1 VAVSTAAAVPVPAAT
16 AALTAEPVPT
26 AESVPTS
33 GPGPTSDL
41 GQLLVSL
48 QLSDSAFPSGL
59 YTMSHGLEGLHQA
72 GLVEPGPGGVGAL
85 LDDLLVASV
94 GPGDATALA
103 RAHEAAAAG
112 DWAGVERVDRLLL
125 ASKLNA
131 ELRTAS
137 VRSGRQ
143 LMGVAE
149 EVFGAAALAPFG
161 TAVAARTVPGCQPVV
176 GAVCYSVAGVDT
188 ARAVASDLFAFAASF
203 VGAALRLR
211 LADHRGAQ
219 VVLRDVAPT
228 IEAVTV
234 DALARPLADLG
245 GFAPAVDI
253 GSSRHERADGRLF
266 TS

>member
-1 VAVSTAAAVPVPAAT
+1 VTT
-16 AALTAEPVPT
+16 TE
-26 AESVPTS
+26 
-33 GPGPTSDL
+33 L

-48 QLSDSAFPSGL
+48 QLSDSAFPSGF

-85 LDDLLVASV
+85 LDDLLVGSV

-112 DWAGVERVDRLLL
+112 DWAAVARVDRLLL
-125 ASKLNA
+125 ASKLSA

-143 LMGVAE
+143 LMGIAE
-149 EVFGAAALAPFG
+149 ELFGAAAEGLAPY
-161 TAVAARTVPGCQPVV
+161 APWVAARTVPGCQPVV
-176 GAVCYSVAGVDT
+176 SAVCYAVAGVDG

-211 LADHRGAQ
+211 LTHHRGAQ

-228 IEAVTV
+228 IEAVTA
-234 DALARPLADLG
+234 DALARPLDDLG
-245 GFAPAVDI
+245 GYAPSADI
-253 GSSRHERADGRLF
+253 GSARHERADGRLF
-266 TS
+266 AS

>member
-1 VAVSTAAAVPVPAAT
+1 VAPAAATVPV
-16 AALTAEPVPT
+16 
-26 AESVPTS
+26 
-33 GPGPTSDL
+33 GGSDL

-72 GLVEPGPGGVGAL
+72 GAVAAGGVGAL

-103 RAHEAAAAG
+103 RAHEAAGAG
-112 DWAGVERVDRLLL
+112 DWAAVERVDRLLF
-125 ASKLNA
+125 ASKLSA

-143 LMGVAE
+143 LMGVATD
-149 EVFGAAALAPFG
+149 VFGGGPLAPY
-161 TAVAARTVPGCQPVV
+161 APRVADRTVPGCQPVV
-176 GAVCYSVAGVDT
+176 SAVCYSVAGVDA

-211 LADHRGAQ
+211 LADHRVAQ

-228 IEAVTV
+228 IEAVAT
-234 DALARPLADLG
+234 DALARPLDDLG
-245 GFAPAVDI
+245 GFAPSADI
-253 GSSRHERADGRLF
+253 GSARHERADGRLF